1 MNFDF
6 VTNATAKEL
15 EQFKSVCN
23 QLLSRTYI
31 LCELPTS
38 REKAGW
44 ITQTIFFYHG
54 TMRLCRNT

>member
-31 LCELPTS
+31 VRTIYS

-44 ITQTIFFYHG
+44 ITQIIFFYHG
-54 TMRLCRNT
+54 TMRLYRST